1 MRRGGVLWLSRR
13 RVRHPQRRLNSGA
26 PPGRD
31 SKKMAAPVATQKT
44 DEVPPATVDAGA
56 SAVRDGETTAATV
69 AARKADETSVAAV
82 DAVKPSM
89 R

>member
-1 MRRGGVLWLSRR
+1 
-13 RVRHPQRRLNSGA
+13 
-26 PPGRD
+26 
-31 SKKMAAPVATQKT
+31 MAAPVATQKT
-44 DEVPPATVDAGA
+44 DEVPPATADAGA
-56 SAVRDGETTAATV
+56 SAVIDGETTAATV